1 MIRSRTII
9 AIPPGWTI
17 KEQIEDRGM
26 TQKELAARTDMTEK
40 HISRLING
48 EVALT
53 QNMALRLEMVL
64 GLPARFW
71 NGLEAKYR
79 EDIQKV
85 TEENDM
91 DEDKEIVK
99 NMKYAALAK
108 VGWLKATRDKT
119 EQVYNVRKF
128 FEVVKLTL
136 LEKPDFPGIVYR
148 KVGGDGSNDYILKA
162 FAQKAKIEARSIKTS
177 PINIERLKAL
187 LPEIRT
193 MTKKEPEIFCGELCE
208 KMAACGIALVFLP
221 HIEGSFLHGA
231 TFYDGAKIVM
241 SLTVRGKDAD
251 RFWFSLFHE
260 IGHIIL
266 GHIGKLD
273 DVESIEKEADSFAR
287 DTLIPPEDFAKLIS
301 SENLT
306 RDAIKDFAKEIGID
320 AGIVVGRLQKEGY
333 LNFNQQNDM
342 KTKYE
347 LAD

>member
-1 MIRSRTII
+1 MIRSRTTI

-26 TQKELAARTDMTEK
+26 TQKELAARMDMTEK

-71 NGLEAKYR
+71 NGLEGKYR
-79 EDIQKV
+79 EDIQRA

-91 DEDKEIVK
+91 DADMEIVRQ
-99 NMKYAALAK
+99 MKYASLAK
-108 VGWLKATRDKT
+108 NGWVEVTRDKHK
-119 EQVYNVRKF
+119 QVYNIRKF
-128 FEVVKLTL
+128 FEVAKLTL
-136 LEKPDFPGIVYR
+136 LSKPDFPGIVYR
-148 KVGGDGSNDYILKA
+148 KVGGDGTNDYVLKA
-162 FAQKAKIEARSIKTS
+162 FAQKAKIEARLIETAA
-177 PINIERLKAL
+177 INIAELKTL

-193 MTKKEPEIFCGELCE
+193 MTKEAPEDFCQKLCG

-241 SLTVRGKDAD
+241 SLTVRGKDDD

-273 DVESIEKEADSFAR
+273 DAESIEAEADSFAR
-287 DTLIPPEDFAKLIS
+287 DTLIPPEAFARLTS

-306 RDAIKDFAKEIGID
+306 RDTITAFAEEIGID

-333 LNFNQQNDM
+333 LNFNQYNDL